1 LSLPG
6 QNYQKYTINGFKA
19 SVGDGY
25 DTLLSEIKDER
36 YRDFLAYIRRP
47 NGVE

>member
-6 QNYQKYTINGFKA
+6 QGYQKYTINGFKA
-19 SVGDGY
+19 SVGDSY

-36 YRDFLAYIRRP
+36 HQGFLA
-47 NGVE
+47 

>member
-6 QNYQKYTINGFKA
+6 QGYQKYTINGLKA
-19 SVGDGY
+19 SVSDGY

-36 YRDFLAYIRRP
+36 YREFGAYMCRL